1 MLMARQALVGPGPD
15 GRAGYQ
21 VAMTVCESCQQ
32 GFQEARG
39 ELVPVAEEVVEMA
52 LCDPQ
57 LIGHVDGS
65 PCPSSECGCGKTG
78 STHTHVGTSDGDGD
92 GGDTHVG
99 TSDGDGGGGVTHV
112 GMSQPPAAPTIPSR
126 PPRATQTIA
135 PAVARTVRR
144 RQRGRCAAPGC
155 RCSIYL

>member
-21 VAMTVCESCQQ
+21 VAMTVCEGCQQ

-78 STHTHVGTSDGDGD
+78 STHTHVGTRDGDGD

-99 TSDGDGGGGVTHV
+99 LLIPLWAGGWEPSAFWATHGPDQRRAPQLGV
-112 GMSQPPAAPTIPSR
+112 
-126 PPRATQTIA
+126 
-135 PAVARTVRR
+135 
-144 RQRGRCAAPGC
+144 RQECAPGH
-155 RCSIYL
+155 